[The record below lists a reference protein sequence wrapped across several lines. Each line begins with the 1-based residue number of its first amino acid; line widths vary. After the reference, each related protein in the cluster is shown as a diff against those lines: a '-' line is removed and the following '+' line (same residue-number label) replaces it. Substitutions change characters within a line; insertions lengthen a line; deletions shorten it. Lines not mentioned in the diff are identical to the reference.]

1 MPGRIDETIASH
13 QPDDGAYGVNC
24 EEQFRIY
31 DEAPACEPRRSSEE
45 VEYRT
50 THQPPRESPPQLQST
65 GSGSAAGNLAQDA
78 SFPKRYEGLGRLS
91 AIAPARRA
99 RQWGA
104 SAARDTSIQALIRS
118 SASSG

>member
-31 DEAPACEPRRSSEE
+31 DETPACEPWRSSEE

-50 THQPPRESPPQLQST
+50 THQPPRESSPQLRST
-65 GSGSAAGNLAQDA
+65 GFGSAAGNLAQDA
-78 SFPKRYEGLGRLS
+78 SLPKRYESLCRLS
-91 AIAPARRA
+91 ALLRRRGWT
-99 RQWGA
+99 RQ
-104 SAARDTSIQALIRS
+104 
-118 SASSG
+118 